1 MHKEFEFVNDHK
13 TPGLRTW
20 FGLLDLR
27 IRACQFVKQT
37 KHISGSCEFTIYHER
52 SRVDAKPNP
61 DLLVKG
67 GEGIQCEA

>member
-27 IRACQFVKQT
+27 IRACQFVKKT
-37 KHISGSCEFTIYHER
+37 KHISGSSEITIY
-52 SRVDAKPNP
+52 
-61 DLLVKG
+61 DLLDMTAYQ
-67 GEGIQCEA
+67 EQSF

>member
-37 KHISGSCEFTIYHER
+37 KNISGSSEFTIY
-52 SRVDAKPNP
+52 
-61 DLLVKG
+61 DLLDMTAYPRTKFLKNFTTTF
-67 GEGIQCEA
+67 